1 MLSPKKTKYKKTF
14 KGKLKGNTIRGSKII
29 YGKYALKVIEETRLN
44 NFQIEAA
51 KKIILKKIKK
61 SGILW
66 TRIFPD
72 IPVTSK
78 PNENRMGKGK
88 GLISHWVS
96 KVKKGQ
102 IIFEVS
108 SNILLCENRKKILLL
123 SSKKLPIKTKFIFK

>member
-1 MLSPKKTKYKKTF
+1 MLFPKKTKYKKTF
-14 KGKLKGNTIRGSKII
+14 KGKVKGTTIRGSKII
-29 YGKYALKVIEETRLN
+29 YGKYALKIIEETRLN

-51 KKIILKKIKK
+51 QKIILKKIKK
-61 SGILW
+61 LGILW

-72 IPVTSK
+72 TPVTSK

-88 GLISHWVS
+88 GLVSNWIS

-108 SNILLCENRKKILLL
+108 SNMMTFETIKKILLL
-123 SSKKLPIKTKFIFK
+123 SSKKLPIKTKFIYK

>member
-29 YGKYALKVIEETRLN
+29 YGKCALKVIEETRLN

-108 SNILLCENRKKILLL
+108 SNILLCENIKKILLL